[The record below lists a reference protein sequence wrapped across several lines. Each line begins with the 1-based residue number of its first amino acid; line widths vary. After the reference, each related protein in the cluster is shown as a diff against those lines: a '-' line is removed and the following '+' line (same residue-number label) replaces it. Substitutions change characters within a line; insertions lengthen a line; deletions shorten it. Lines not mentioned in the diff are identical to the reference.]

1 MMKKLKRSRGF
12 ALMDLMLYMIIFS
25 VLAAFAAKV
34 KLSADQDKAD
44 QAAGQHLAVI
54 RDGVQQ
60 YIDLYRSQILAGTAI
75 PGIVTLLAPT
85 VAELQGLN
93 NPPVMST
100 SIGVQGG
107 NGQTYSIML
116 TRLPAGCTMG
126 VNCTDLF
133 ALISS
138 TQPWM
143 GDDGLPQT
151 VRLANM
157 AATVGGDGAIVDPSA
172 TTTLKGADGTWTGV
186 ANPYG
191 AAEGYVFARAGF
203 GSVTDLKLNALLP
216 RDGSRGI
223 TNIVTKGQACAVPN
237 GLGADTLG
245 RVFSCQGGTY
255 QLANGSGNITDVAT
269 IGTACT
275 DDGALSKSISD
286 SSAILICSSG
296 LWSLGAGNNVVLRD
310 GSRSMLADLNMGGNS
325 LVNANDVG
333 ASGTVTANNV
343 TASGRISSSDALL
356 SSVITPNSSCSP
368 NGLMA
373 RDVPG
378 LLYTC
383 QSGVWKKATGNTGS
397 YASVQSVLD
406 AFDGETIDI
415 YAYGAYIGRLSI
427 SSAGVRVSS
436 GSNYYYWNIIFQEKL
451 LTLNDPDSYS
461 AVSHYRYFYGAL
473 GAWILG
479 PYCVSLRSTGIYIN
493 DWQNYGK
500 CDASQTRVWYDPARY
515 DNDGNYLPGA
525 TNSIPPF
532 VLTNDFIAT
541 LPDQSRVLISDAASG
556 LRSVSIY

>member
-1 MMKKLKRSRGF
+1 MLTMHSLRSKRGF

-60 YIDLYRSQILAGTAI
+60 YIDLYRSQLLAGI
-75 PGIVTLLAPT
+75 GIAGVTTLLTPT

-107 NGQTYSIML
+107 NGQTYSITL
-116 TRLPAGCTMG
+116 TRLPAGCAAG

-172 TTTLKGADGTWTGV
+172 TTTLKGADGTWAGV

-191 AAEGYVFARAGF
+191 NAEGYVFARAGF
-203 GSVTDLKLNALLP
+203 GSVTDIKLHSLLP

-223 TNIVTKGQACAVPN
+223 TNIVTRGQACTVPN
-237 GLGADTLG
+237 GLGADASG
-245 RVFSCQGGTY
+245 RIFSCQGGTY
-255 QLANGSGNITDVAT
+255 QLANGSGNISDIANQ
-269 IGTACT
+269 GAACT
-275 DDGALSKSISD
+275 DDGALAKSAAD
-286 SSAILICSSG
+286 TTAILICSSG
-296 LWSLGAGNNVVLRD
+296 TWSLGAGNNVVLRD

-325 LVNANDVG
+325 LTNANDVG

-343 TASGRISSSDALL
+343 TASGRVTSGDALL
-356 SSVITPNSSCSP
+356 TRTITAGTGCSP
-368 NGLMA
+368 
-373 RDVPG
+373 DG
-378 LLYTC
+378 LLAKDSTGMLYSC
-383 QSGVWKKATGNTGS
+383 QSGTWRRAAGS
-397 YASVQSVLD
+397 SGGVVTKNDLASVFSGRISEWDPPYVPYVCGARVRILGNGDVYVDGYCPDPYQGPMVNGEYYVGNLSSPMIFTVSTHSECTTDGWGTTACTLMTASYCGGNLLATPAIPGGMLPGDYCFFSNSVLKN
-406 AFDGETIDI
+406 G
-415 YAYGAYIGRLSI
+415 
-427 SSAGVRVSS
+427 
-436 GSNYYYWNIIFQEKL
+436 YYYGPIVAGITL
-451 LTLNDPDSYS
+451 LKG
-461 AVSHYRYFYGAL
+461 GASL
-473 GAWILG
+473 GG
-479 PYCVSLRSTGIYIN
+479 FV
-493 DWQNYGK
+493 
-500 CDASQTRVWYDPARY
+500 
-515 DNDGNYLPGA
+515 
-525 TNSIPPF
+525 NS
-532 VLTNDFIAT
+532 
-541 LPDQSRVLISDAASG
+541 ASG
-556 LRSVSIY
+556 GVWLQ